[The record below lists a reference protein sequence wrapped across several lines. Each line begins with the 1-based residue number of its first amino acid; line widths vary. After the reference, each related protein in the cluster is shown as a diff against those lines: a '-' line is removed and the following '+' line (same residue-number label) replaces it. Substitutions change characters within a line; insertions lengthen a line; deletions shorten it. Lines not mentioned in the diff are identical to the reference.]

1 MKGKRLMIEN
11 CMKVII
17 ANDKEA
23 VQFVTP
29 LGVNATIATSI
40 PPELLTALARKLE
53 RKLRRSG
60 HMPNK
65 VDRK

>member
-1 MKGKRLMIEN
+1 MKGKRPMREDS
-11 CMKVII
+11 MKII
-17 ANDKEA
+17 RANGKEA

-60 HMPNK
+60 HMPKK
-65 VDRK
+65 VDRR